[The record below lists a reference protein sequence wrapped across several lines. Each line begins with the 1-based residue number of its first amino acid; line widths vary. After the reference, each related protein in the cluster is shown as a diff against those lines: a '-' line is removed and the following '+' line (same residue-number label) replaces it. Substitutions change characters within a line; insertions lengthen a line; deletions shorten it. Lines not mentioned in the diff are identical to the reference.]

1 MQAVGNYIHQNNND
15 LKVCYVTAETFTNE
29 FTSSFVSGTTN
40 AFKNKYR
47 NLDVLLIDD
56 IHFLQGKEGTQEE
69 LFYAFN
75 SLHDKKAQMVFTW
88 DRPIR
93 EIRNMTE
100 RLLSRLSNGL
110 CIDLQPPTYETRCAI
125 IQKKLELQNKQLS
138 SEIIDFIAKNV
149 QTNIRDLES
158 ALNKLLGYAELTNK
172 EITMESAKNLLKD
185 IFSGPSSENISLET
199 IQKVIAKNYNI
210 TVAEL
215 KGKKRDK
222 KFVIP
227 RQIAIYITRELTE
240 YSFTEIGN
248 EFGGK
253 DHSTIMHACEKINE
267 QIRTD
272 SSFDLKIQ
280 AFIREI
286 REYKK

>member
-1 MQAVGNYIHQNNND
+1 
-15 LKVCYVTAETFTNE
+15 
-29 FTSSFVSGTTN
+29 
-40 AFKNKYR
+40 
-47 NLDVLLIDD
+47 
-56 IHFLQGKEGTQEE
+56 GTQDE
-69 LFYAFN
+69 LFFTFS
-75 SLHDKKAQMVFTW
+75 SLHDKKVQMVFTC

-93 EIRNMTE
+93 EIRNMAE
-100 RLLSRLSNGL
+100 RLVSRLSNGL
-110 CIDLQPPTYETRCAI
+110 CIDLQPPTYEIRCAI
-125 IQKKLELQNKQLS
+125 IQKKLELQNKQMS
-138 SEIIDFIAKNV
+138 SEIIEFIAKNV

-158 ALNKLLGYAELTNK
+158 ALNKILGYAELTNK

-185 IFSGPSSENISLET
+185 IFSGPNSENISLET

-267 QIRTD
+267 QIKTD

>member
-1 MQAVGNYIHQNNND
+1 MV
-15 LKVCYVTAETFTNE
+15 
-29 FTSSFVSGTTN
+29 
-40 AFKNKYR
+40 
-47 NLDVLLIDD
+47 D
-56 IHFLQGKEGTQEE
+56 IP
-69 LFYAFN
+69 
-75 SLHDKKAQMVFTW
+75 KK
-88 DRPIR
+88 
-93 EIRNMTE
+93 
-100 RLLSRLSNGL
+100 S
-110 CIDLQPPTYETRCAI
+110 
-125 IQKKLELQNKQLS
+125 
-138 SEIIDFIAKNV
+138 
-149 QTNIRDLES
+149 
-158 ALNKLLGYAELTNK
+158 
-172 EITMESAKNLLKD
+172 
-185 IFSGPSSENISLET
+185 
-199 IQKVIAKNYNI
+199 
-210 TVAEL
+210 
-215 KGKKRDK
+215 KKRDK